1 MEHHKK
7 SFSISKEIGDRVGEG
22 SVYCYLGLVY
32 ESLGDFQ
39 GAIEHYTQSVSI
51 AKEVGDRSGEGY
63 TYAALGSAYLS
74 LEQFQQAI
82 EYHKQQL
89 KISKEVADTFLEG
102 CAYQNLGTALMLFGS
117 LDEAVSNFK
126 FSSKTFNTIRES
138 FISEDACKIS
148 FHKHFI
154 SSYHYLCRVLIALQK
169 TDEALYAAERGRA
182 GALLDALKIKYGF
195 TSLSPISNE
204 TEEDFAYISRNIAIL
219 TMFIALDEETISL
232 WVLGKKTNAIFRQAV
247 LKSGGAHEDPFDEL
261 LKDSLN
267 KIGAGRDVRCENR
280 SLDVLSDKSTSRT
293 KEDDN
298 IPIPSHENIDWLKP
312 LHDIVFGPLEDLLDG
327 GELVVVPDGALW
339 LAPWTALSETLRIR
353 IIPSLTSLKVIR
365 DSSSEY
371 HSKTGALLVGDPCLR
386 KVTDKWDKPIYEQLK
401 FAKKEV
407 EMIGK
412 LLNSQPLTGEAA
424 TKEEVLRRIDSV
436 ALIHIAAHGGKETG
450 EIALAPNPEW
460 QSKTLIPKKEDY
472 MLKMSDLQAIKLRA
486 RLVVL
491 SCCHSGQGEVSSEG
505 VVGMARAFLLA
516 GARSVLASLW
526 AIDDEA
532 TMVFMECFYQ
542 NLRVG
547 ENANTALQKAMKCLR
562 DSKDFS
568 APKHWA
574 PFVLIGDDVTIEFDV
589 NR

>member
-1 MEHHKK
+1 M
-7 SFSISKEIGDRVGEG
+7 
-22 SVYCYLGLVY
+22 
-32 ESLGDFQ
+32 
-39 GAIEHYTQSVSI
+39 
-51 AKEVGDRSGEGY
+51 
-63 TYAALGSAYLS
+63 
-74 LEQFQQAI
+74 
-82 EYHKQQL
+82 
-89 KISKEVADTFLEG
+89 
-102 CAYQNLGTALMLFGS
+102 
-117 LDEAVSNFK
+117 
-126 FSSKTFNTIRES
+126 
-138 FISEDACKIS
+138 
-148 FHKHFI
+148 
-154 SSYHYLCRVLIALQK
+154 
-169 TDEALYAAERGRA
+169 
-182 GALLDALKIKYGF
+182 
-195 TSLSPISNE
+195 
-204 TEEDFAYISRNIAIL
+204 
-219 TMFIALDEETISL
+219 
-232 WVLGKKTNAIFRQAV
+232 
-247 LKSGGAHEDPFDEL
+247 
-261 LKDSLN
+261 
-267 KIGAGRDVRCENR
+267 
-280 SLDVLSDKSTSRT
+280 
-293 KEDDN
+293 
-298 IPIPSHENIDWLKP
+298 
-312 LHDIVFGPLEDLLDG
+312 HDIVFGPIEDLLDG
-327 GELVVVPDGALW
+327 DELVVVPDGALC

-386 KVTDKWDKPIYEQLK
+386 KVTNKRDKPIYDQLE

-460 QSKTLIPKKEDY
+460 QSKTLIPTEEDY

-505 VVGMARAFLLA
+505 VVGMARAFLFA

-542 NLRVG
+542 HLRVG
-547 ENANTALQKAMKCLR
+547 ESASTALQKAMKCLR
-562 DSKDFS
+562 DSDDFS
-568 APKHWA
+568 APKYWA